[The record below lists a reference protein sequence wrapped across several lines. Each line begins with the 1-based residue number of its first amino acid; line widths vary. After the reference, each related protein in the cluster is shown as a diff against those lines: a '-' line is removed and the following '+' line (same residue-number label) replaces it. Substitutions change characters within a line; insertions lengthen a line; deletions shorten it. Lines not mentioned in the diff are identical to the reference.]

1 MRLNLQKLNNDW
13 AELRAFLQ
21 HKMQVISEV
30 KQDHEQEV
38 ETYKEYCE
46 YLEPGS
52 LKEKLKASIQKL
64 DKATKM
70 L

>member
-1 MRLNLQKLNNDW
+1 MIGD
-13 AELRAFLQ
+13 
-21 HKMQVISEV
+21 V
-30 KQDHEQEV
+30 KESHDEEV
-38 ETYKEYCE
+38 EKFTEYCD

-52 LKEKLKASIQKL
+52 LKEKMKASINKL

>member
-1 MRLNLQKLNNDW
+1 MNSDW
-13 AELRAFLQ
+13 TDLRGFLQ
-21 HKMQVISEV
+21 HKVSVIAEV
-30 KQDHEQEV
+30 KESHDEEV
-38 ETYKEYCE
+38 ETYKEYCD

-52 LKEKLKASIQKL
+52 LKEKLKASISKL